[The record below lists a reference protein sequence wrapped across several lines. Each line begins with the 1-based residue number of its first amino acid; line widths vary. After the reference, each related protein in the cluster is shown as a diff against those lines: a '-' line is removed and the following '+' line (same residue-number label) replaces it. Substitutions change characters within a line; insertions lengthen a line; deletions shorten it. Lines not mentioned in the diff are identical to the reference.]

1 MNQNL
6 ASKSSIDFGANET
19 NNGDHN
25 RTELRYMEVPFFSI
39 KDNFIRQGISKYGN
53 GR

>member
-1 MNQNL
+1 MNQNF
-6 ASKSSIDFGANET
+6 ASKSSIDFGANEM
-19 NNGDHN
+19 NKGDHN
-25 RTELRYMEVPFFSI
+25 RTELRYMKVPIFSI